1 MLDPM
6 VDPSDSS
13 SGGSTGSGSIH
24 DDVQQV
30 KGFAFETMRL
40 HLTKEF
46 GEEAW
51 EALMDALPRQT
62 QVVFREAEIA
72 EWYAEAEMRR
82 FIHVLYEQLAER
94 DDERFKAIARGVA
107 LAGVNRFFRMILSLA
122 SARFVLRKVPVF
134 WQRIRQGPAVLVTEL
149 AADGRVLIHY
159 QGFRYCRDPI
169 CRLLSIANCQA
180 LVLAA
185 TGKVPAGEVIAV
197 EGDSMT
203 LAFTLDE

>member
-1 MLDPM
+1 MMDPG
-6 VDPSDSS
+6 DSS
-13 SGGSTGSGSIH
+13 SGGSTSGGSIH

-30 KGFAFETMRL
+30 KGLAFETMRL
-40 HLTKEF
+40 HLSKEF
-46 GEEAW
+46 GDEAW
-51 EALMDALPRQT
+51 EALMSALPRRT
-62 QVVFREAEIA
+62 QAVFREAA
-72 EWYAEAEMRR
+72 LTEWYAEAEMRR
-82 FIHVLYEQLAER
+82 FIHVVYDQLAKG
-94 DDERFKAIARGVA
+94 DDERFKAIARDVA

-134 WQRIRQGPAVLVTEL
+134 WKRIRQGPAVLVTEL

-169 CRLLSIANCQA
+169 YRQLSIANCQA

-185 TGKVPAGEVIAV
+185 TGTIPAGEIIAAAR
-197 EGDSMT
+197 DSMT